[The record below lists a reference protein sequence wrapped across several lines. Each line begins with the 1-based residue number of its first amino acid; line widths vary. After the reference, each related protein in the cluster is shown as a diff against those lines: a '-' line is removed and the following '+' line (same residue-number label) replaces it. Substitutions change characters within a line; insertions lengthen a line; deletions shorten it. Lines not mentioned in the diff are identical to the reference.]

1 MKSTLFSKW
10 MVNMVLVR
18 DVKKLLISCLWA
30 AASEYFPCVLLPS
43 SWWCSLPQL
52 HHIQKKKNKKK
63 VRCFLPLVAASLW
76 NVAVTIY
83 HRLLTCRRNIDIH
96 YSYQSPLVLCFFWM
110 PFLSRITISLPLHK
124 YLKSY
129 QRIYGRW
136 IHCHNG
142 PQKSRVDSS
151 RHMSERMWPST

>member
-52 HHIQKKKNKKK
+52 HHIQTKTKTK
-63 VRCFLPLVAASLW
+63 VRCFLPLVVASLW

-96 YSYQSPLVLCFFWM
+96 YSYQSPFVLCFFWM
-110 PFLSRITISLPLHK
+110 PLLSRITISLPLHR